1 VPRLA
6 IEYLGLDDDPRLY
19 IRVGDA
25 LELLDT
31 AEPADLILSTCIP
44 MSVPASGT
52 WPGLS
57 GKLPETP
64 ESGRLAGDQP
74 VGHR

>member
-25 LELLDT
+25 LELLT
-31 AEPADLILSTCIP
+31 RRSRRT
-44 MSVPASGT
+44 
-52 WPGLS
+52 
-57 GKLPETP
+57 
-64 ESGRLAGDQP
+64 
-74 VGHR
+74 